1 MNTRDKEIAIE
12 IVNNPDKMAFF
23 KRKAAPYK
31 GVTIADLIKLYINQ
45 NGICALCGDDIVFD
59 TKNTHID
66 HIVPRAK
73 GGEDEIENFEFA
85 CSTCN
90 YAKRDM
96 SLKEFVL
103 MCLKVENEYHKT
115 DILPKEEIN
124 KIVQRRWKKESKKSK
139 KA

>member
-1 MNTRDKEIAIE
+1 MNEKEIATE
-12 IVNNPDKMAFF
+12 IVNSPDKMAFF

-31 GVTIADLIKLYINQ
+31 GVAVADLIKLYLKQ
-45 NGICALCGDDIVFD
+45 KGICALCGDDILFD
-59 TKNTHID
+59 SQRTHID
-66 HIVPRAK
+66 HIIPRAK
-73 GGEDEIENFEFA
+73 GGEDEVSNFEFA

-115 DILPKEEIN
+115 DILPKEDIQA
-124 KIVQRRWKKESKKSK
+124 IVQRRWKKEQKVNNAKN
-139 KA
+139 A